1 MNVYERKKQIFT
13 RLTAVVILIVIFGAG
28 LFLGIHIGEG
38 KNDSDMSKPKLVDID
53 MPEFVIPENEINR
66 LVYENYWNFI
76 PMSYIIVGS
85 DRETCSLYK
94 ISSNVARHDYDLESF
109 VTNEKG
115 YMEYNTDE
123 NKSILGMDLSKY
135 QGDIDWETVA
145 EESDIE
151 FVMLRLGYRGYSE
164 GGLVLDESYKTN
176 AAAAEEYGFETG
188 VYFFSQAVNYD
199 EGVEEARFVLDNL
212 GDYDISL
219 PIVIDTEQMETDARA
234 NEITN
239 ADRTEAVIGFCET
252 IRAAGYHPMIYANR
266 NWYAANLDMDQL
278 GGYDLWL
285 AHYANVPD
293 FPYLFRMWQ
302 YTQSGSVPGVTGD
315 VDLDILISD

>member
-1 MNVYERKKQIFT
+1 MNVYERKKQLCARAI
-13 RLTAVVILIVIFGAG
+13 AVIILLMVFGAG
-28 LFLGIHIGEG
+28 ILLGIAIEKRSGAYESSAP
-38 KNDSDMSKPKLVDID
+38 KLADMS
-53 MPEFVIPENEINR
+53 MPEFVIPESEISR

-94 ISSNVARHDYDLESF
+94 ISSNVPRHNYDLERF
-109 VTNEKG
+109 ITDENG

-123 NKSILGMDLSKY
+123 NSSVLGMDLSKY

-145 EESDIE
+145 NESDIE

-164 GGLVLDESYKTN
+164 GGLVIDDSYVRNSTG
-176 AAAAEEYGFETG
+176 ASECGFNIG
-188 VYFFSQAVNYD
+188 VYFFTQAINYE
-199 EGVEEARFVLDNL
+199 EGVEEAQFVLENL
-212 GDYDISL
+212 GDVNITY

-234 NEITN
+234 NEISN
-239 ADRTEAVIGFCET
+239 ADRTAAIVGFCET
-252 IRAAGYHPMIYANR
+252 IKAAGYRPMIYANR

-278 GGYDLWL
+278 GDYDLWL

-302 YTQSGSVPGVTGD
+302 YTPSGSVPGVTGD
-315 VDLDILISD
+315 VDLDIFIR